1 MTPPADEGHSVV
13 SSIERYVLMGFFGL
27 SPLFFLPFTQD
38 FYDFHKW
45 LLLLAVSL
53 ILLLIWAVRSMQTD
67 TLHMTLSHKT
77 MAFSMLSIA
86 SLISLLI
93 ASPNKVEALMSP
105 LGLPTLLSLTLI
117 FLVAEHSID
126 TQLRFTLKWLLI
138 GSVGIL
144 SIIAV
149 YQFVGFG
156 KFMFPSIN
164 YLGDPLW
171 TPVGSSIGFVAIAL
185 LVLPMLFDE
194 AYSAIKHK
202 HDMLLVG
209 SIVLGITIIAG
220 FILTLIHLVPRYT
233 QITLSP
239 VNGWPI
245 TLEVLKS
252 PKQAIAGVGIE
263 NFTAAFTA
271 GRPLSLNNSLMWNAR
286 FGTNATFLFHS
297 TATLGLLGTIGMVF
311 LLRCFWPF
319 EKSRRNVGVGESIT
333 SLLAIAILLL
343 LPPLFPLLIV
353 VSLILLIEHN
363 PQQKHIHIRLGKEV
377 SWISIVLTL
386 FIVILAI
393 GSTYSLYRVYR
404 GERSFFLS
412 IKARERNDGKETY
425 EKQVE
430 AIRWNGNTSRYH
442 FQLSQTSLAIANFM
456 ASNPTGTATDSG
468 KKVLTSEERQNIT
481 NLIQQAVNEGKR
493 AIKLSPQDV
502 FQWENLA
509 QIYDGIATVTP
520 DAQKWVIATYQQAI
534 QLDPTNPLLRITLG
548 GKFLQQG
555 NWDGAVQQFTIA
567 TNLKPDHANAH
578 YNLAY
583 AYQQRKDFLLAARE
597 MKQTL
602 TLVPVGSDDYN
613 KSKKLYDELL
623 TYLTP
628 EEKAS
633 LISTVDPG
641 NTIQNNVSLTPT
653 PGF

>member
-1 MTPPADEGHSVV
+1 MTTPAGEEHLLFN
-13 SSIERYVLMGFFGL
+13 SIERYILMGFFGL
-27 SPLFFLPFTQD
+27 FPLFFLPFTQD

-45 LLLLAVSL
+45 ILLLVVTL

-67 TLHMTLSHKT
+67 TLRMTLSHKT
-77 MAFSMLSIA
+77 IAFFMLSVA
-86 SLISLLI
+86 SLVSLLF

-105 LGLPTLLSLTLI
+105 LGLPTLLSLTFLFLI
-117 FLVAEHSID
+117 AEHIID

-185 LVLPMLFDE
+185 LVLPLILDQMRT
-194 AYSAIKHK
+194 AIRHK
-202 HDMLLVG
+202 YELVFAG
-209 SIVLGITIIAG
+209 SIVLGVTILAG
-220 FILTLIHLVPRYT
+220 ILLTLIHLVPRYT

-239 VNGWPI
+239 VDGWPI
-245 TLEVLKS
+245 TLEVLKN
-252 PKQAIAGVGIE
+252 PKQAIAGVGID
-263 NFTAAFTA
+263 NFMGAFTR
-271 GRPLSLNNSLMWNAR
+271 GRPIRLNNSLMWNVR
-286 FGTNATFLFHS
+286 FGTNATFLFHI
-297 TATLGLLGTIGMVF
+297 TATMGLLGTVGILF
-311 LLRCFWPF
+311 LLRSFWPN
-319 EKSRRNVGVGESIT
+319 KRSNSWHIGELIT
-333 SLLAIAILLL
+333 SLLAIATLLL
-343 LPPLFPLLIV
+343 LPPMFPVLV
-353 VSLILLIEHN
+353 VCACILLLQNN
-363 PQQKHIHIRLGKEV
+363 PNEKHIHWHLKKSV
-377 SWISIVLTL
+377 SWIPVILTL
-386 FIVILAI
+386 AI
-393 GSTYSLYRVYR
+393 TVLIIASGYSLFRIYK

-468 KKVLTSEERQNIT
+468 KKVLTNQEQQNIT

-493 AIKLSPQDV
+493 AIKLSPGDV
-502 FQWENLA
+502 YVWENLA

-520 DAQKWVIATYQQAI
+520 DAQKWAIATYQQAI

-583 AYQQRKDFLLAARE
+583 AYQQRKDYVLAARE

-602 TLVPVGSDDYN
+602 TLVPVASDDYN

-623 TYLTP
+623 TYLTA

-633 LISTVDPG
+633 LTSTVDPS
-641 NTIQNNVSLTPT
+641 NTIQNNVPLTPT